1 MKECDVA
8 WFDIDSLD
16 RPLIINPNGVIEEFV
31 DKQTLSHT
39 KPIQSIKRFKIDNL
53 SISTLAIQKETLFNL
68 FALKI
73 SRSC

>member
-31 DKQTLSHT
+31 DKQPPSSETH
-39 KPIQSIKRFKIDNL
+39 SIYQTI
-53 SISTLAIQKETLFNL
+53 
-68 FALKI
+68 
-73 SRSC
+73 